1 MPPACPDILER
12 LLMINGLLVHSV
24 SYSGSWGQP
33 RLTLDAFID
42 HAADLGFDG
51 VMLMAKRPHLSMLDY
66 HPDCRRRL
74 RDRIEKRGLRKV
86 CLAGYTNLTAD
97 LAHPDIPQYELQV
110 AHIVELARAAH
121 DLGAASVRIFTGYE
135 DHAVS
140 FQRQWDLVAAA
151 LREAAD
157 RAAEFDVTIG
167 VQNHHDIAVDFASLG
182 DLIVEVD
189 RPNCRAMFDAWAPA
203 LQGEDIAE
211 AARQIAP
218 LTVHTTV
225 ANYKKRPRYRYNPSL
240 VNYETQPSRAQAA
253 PMDQGFIDYPAFFR
267 ALEDGGFKGT
277 VAYEMCSPLLGGATL
292 GNLDRYAAAFL
303 EFMHARCGV
312 IGATRE

>member
-1 MPPACPDILER
+1 
-12 LLMINGLLVHSV
+12 MINGLLLHSV

-33 RLTLDAFID
+33 LLTLEAFID

-66 HPDCRRRL
+66 NTDGRRRL
-74 RDRIEKRGLRKV
+74 RERIEKRGLRKV
-86 CLAGYTNLTAD
+86 CVAGYTNLTAD
-97 LAHPDIPQYELQV
+97 LAHSDIPQHEFQV

-121 DLGAASVRIFTGYE
+121 DLGSGLVRIFTGYE
-135 DHAVS
+135 DNSVS
-140 FQRQWDLVAAA
+140 FQRQWDLVIAA

-218 LTVHTTV
+218 LSVHTTV
-225 ANYKKRPRYRYNPSL
+225 ANYNKRPRHRYNPAL
-240 VNYETQPSRAQAA
+240 VSYETLPWRAQAV

-267 ALEDGGFKGT
+267 ALENAGFSGT

-292 GNLDRYAAAFL
+292 GNLDRHAATFL
-303 EFMHARCGV
+303 EFMCLTCGV
-312 IGATRE
+312 PRRLTSALE